1 VTNSFATLPP
11 KCGPFL
17 TTLPPHNSV
26 WHKVSH
32 PTHHPVLLASSVE
45 KWPGEHQW
53 HWRWPMGRILQ
64 RSPHLCARSR
74 EIHSERRSTKKKG
87 GGEWILCHRMPPIWH
102 SLLPVKM
109 SDDEFTEREVYFSL
123 NGTTNVNLVVQMIFF
138 DPFIKCSQCWFHQWE
153 GRSQNCVMKKYL
165 VLLSNHNV
173 IGRNDL
179 TGVKKLV

>member
-1 VTNSFATLPP
+1 MTENCSPPAFIQRRDSGLALRNSVFCQSVVTNSFATLPP

-53 HWRWPMGRILQ
+53 HWRWSSAFSPTLGEEQ
-64 RSPHLCARSR
+64 RNPFWEEEH
-74 EIHSERRSTKKKG
+74 KKKG

-109 SDDEFTEREVYFSL
+109 SDDEFTDREVYFSL

-138 DPFIKCSQCWFHQWE
+138 DPFIKCSQCWFHQ
-153 GRSQNCVMKKYL
+153 
-165 VLLSNHNV
+165 
-173 IGRNDL
+173 
-179 TGVKKLV
+179 

>member
-1 VTNSFATLPP
+1 VSDTKCPIPP
-11 KCGPFL
+11 TTPCFL
-17 TTLPPHNSV
+17 R
-26 WHKVSH
+26 
-32 PTHHPVLLASSVE
+32 PVLKSDPVNTSDT
-45 KWPGEHQW
+45 G
-53 HWRWPMGRILQ
+53 GDLQ
-64 RSPHLCARSR
+64 RSPQLCARSR